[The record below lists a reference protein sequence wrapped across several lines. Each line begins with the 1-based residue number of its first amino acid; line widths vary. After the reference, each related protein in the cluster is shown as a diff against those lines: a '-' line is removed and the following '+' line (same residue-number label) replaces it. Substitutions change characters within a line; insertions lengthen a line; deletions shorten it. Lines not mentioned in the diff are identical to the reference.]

1 MYHEAIEAFFEE
13 IIYGKDLD
21 DVMIDI
27 IKTTLYDLITNGK
40 IEIPEKFLALAA
52 NDHDMPDP
60 VGGIDLNDD
69 GGIGADGIDFN
80 HLLSS
85 MNPKLFKQVDAN
97 KFLSVAAVSKKNN
110 DIVNMLFAKPT
121 GSETIAIIQPTTNEA
136 LMNAPCKYNTFVTS
150 SFKLIS
156 DHYHYGNVVE
166 GVSICSH
173 PSVVNRPSSSVTPC
187 LQMHDQVNCD
197 MYANNVQVLATA
209 NAPIV
214 NTDRV
219 QQFSLTYTPMIN
231 FFEGQ
236 FAHAFVIQN
245 MDDNSVVSQM
255 LIPDHEFVYDEA
267 RVEAERIFDEYM
279 TAYTQISKTG
289 PIVTEE
295 SESSLVPTQSYFAQL
310 FS

>member
-1 MYHEAIEAFFEE
+1 MHHEAFEKFFQSVIGEAGLSDNLINHLRSVF
-13 IIYGKDLD
+13 
-21 DVMIDI
+21 
-27 IKTTLYDLITNGK
+27 YDLVTSGQILLPDEFVSLG
-40 IEIPEKFLALAA
+40 A
-52 NDHDMPDP
+52 NDHDIPDL
-60 VGGIDLNDD
+60 VGGIDLDD
-69 GGIGADGIDFN
+69 DTNIGNVDFN
-80 HLLSS
+80 ELIAK
-85 MNPKLFKQVDAN
+85 MNPLLFKKVNMQEFEAI
-97 KFLSVAAVSKKNN
+97 AAISKKNN

-121 GSETIAIIQPTTNEA
+121 GSETITIIQPTTNEA
-136 LMNAPCKYNTFVTS
+136 LMNVPCKYNTFVTS
-150 SFKLIS
+150 SFKLLS
-156 DHYHYGNVVE
+156 EHYHYGNVVE

-187 LQMHDQVNCD
+187 LQMHDQINCD
-197 MYANNVQVLATA
+197 MYDNNVQVLATA
-209 NAPIV
+209 SAPII
-214 NTDRV
+214 NTERI
-219 QQFSLTYTPMIN
+219 QQFSLTYSPMIN

-295 SESSLVPTQSYFAQL
+295 SESSPVPTQSYFAQL